1 MVLLQSF
8 SVVELDY
15 DELISDEPEIILEM
29 CFESVEDFARF

>member
-1 MVLLQSF
+1 MDLLQSF

-29 CFESVEDFARF
+29 CFASVETCIYI

>member
-29 CFESVEDFARF
+29 CFEIVEDFARF